1 MRITIFLSLLLLSNF
16 TKAQQIP
23 QITGSAV
30 NAADAKKFL
39 AHHNK
44 VRAQVGVGELKWSAK
59 LSTYAQAWAEKL
71 ATSNNCKLKHSECVD
86 KDGTSLGENL
96 FWGSSSDDY
105 GVING
110 SYSWYEEKQLYAN
123 YKVGEPKWKGTG
135 HYTQMV
141 WKSTTEVGVG
151 VAYCKNGG
159 IIVSASYFPAGNI
172 VGETPY

>member
-1 MRITIFLSLLLLSNF
+1 MRISIFLSLLLLANF

-23 QITGSAV
+23 QITGSAI

-39 AHHNK
+39 AHHNI

-71 ATSNNCKLKHSECVD
+71 ATSNNCNLKHSDCVD
-86 KDGTSLGENL
+86 KDGTLLGENL
-96 FWGSSSDDY
+96 FWGSSSDSFD
-105 GVING
+105 VIDA

-123 YKVGEPKWKGTG
+123 YKVGDPKWKGTG

-141 WKSTTEVGVG
+141 WKSTREVGVG

-159 IIVSASYFPAGNI
+159 IIVSASYYPSGNI
-172 VGETPY
+172 VGDTPY

>member
-1 MRITIFLSLLLLSNF
+1 MRISIFLSLLLLANF

-23 QITGSAV
+23 LVTGSAV

-44 VRAQVGVGELKWSAK
+44 VRAEVGVGELKWSAK
-59 LSTYAQAWAEKL
+59 FSTYAQAWADNL
-71 ATSNNCKLKHSECVD
+71 AATNKCKLKHSECVD

-96 FWGSSSDDY
+96 FWGSSSDAYAVVD
-105 GVING
+105 G
-110 SYSWYEEKQLYAN
+110 SYSWYEEKMMYAN

-141 WKSTTEVGVG
+141 WKSTKEVGVG

-159 IIVSASYFPAGNI
+159 IIVSASYYPAGNM